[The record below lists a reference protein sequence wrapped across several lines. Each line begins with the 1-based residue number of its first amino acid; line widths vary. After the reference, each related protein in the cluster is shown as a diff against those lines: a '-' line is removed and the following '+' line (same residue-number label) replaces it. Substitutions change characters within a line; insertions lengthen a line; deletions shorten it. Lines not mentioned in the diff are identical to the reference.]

1 MALGRSRYSPKR
13 SAPSTARNR
22 GFAITSEISKMAT
35 LSVATTVSLRVQL
48 APISVK
54 SLLMNPFERRIFA
67 EKLQVKELGAEK
79 PEVNVT
85 QQARE
90 KDRAYKRSFSRVW
103 FRLG

>member
-1 MALGRSRYSPKR
+1 MACGRSKYSPQN

-22 GFAITSEISKMAT
+22 AFAITSEISNMAT
-35 LSVATTVSLRVQL
+35 LSTATSVSLWVQL
-48 APISVK
+48 APNSVK
-54 SLLMNPFERRIFA
+54 SLLMNPFERRTFA
-67 EKLQVKELGAEK
+67 VKELGAEK

-90 KDRAYKRSFSRVW
+90 KDRAYNRSFSRVW

>member
-22 GFAITSEISKMAT
+22 AFAITSEISKMAT
-35 LSVATTVSLRVQL
+35 LSTASTVSLWVQL
-48 APISVK
+48 
-54 SLLMNPFERRIFA
+54 
-67 EKLQVKELGAEK
+67 VKELGAEK